1 MVTPFLRKL
10 QESGTLYVFPSAS
23 KDLTRTFVSNDYDFK
38 FSHFACLNLPDIDTD
53 NSNSDSEEKGKKLN
67 LNNFEYKFDKDYN
80 DEHTNYVDKAIVE
93 HLQNYVMNFETIIL
107 NGEGDDDGYDNDIL
121 TSVSEKVFFNWL
133 QKVGGISFNGDEED
147 GSIEKRTIPYI
158 GNIDI
163 MNTVEFDGD
172 SFEELYITIPSTV
185 GASTSVKFRSGS
197 ETDNKNYLNKDYHLN
212 GENETCISGRKDV
225 EHPDGLST
233 NPLVDV
239 DEGNNIYSGDVG
251 YTIDFRN
258 SSYGDGIMTMNEK
271 SIEDFEFNAIL
282 IYYDLLRKTNKSNIK
297 ELSTNLY
304 GILFLGK
311 TSPLPDQE
319 EKDRIFFIE
328 RYPKSKKTNKQEC
341 NSWAFKLDLKVD
353 TLSDANQESKVKIQD
368 ITDITNDN
376 PKTMYLYENVLVQLQ
391 KSIDLF
397 YEQRMYI
404 EKLEKR
410 ISDLEMM
417 LFEVDTVKSLRDDIN
432 RLYDLYDGNGFVD
445 TTALQGLIKENSD
458 KLNAILRGDKNIKLQ
473 YDMDVIQSGKGISI
487 DKSLNKVVINS
498 DNTYTTELL
507 PIYTDNT
514 YTTELIIDTTVP
526 STCTGFTKLKD
537 GDNLIVLKYIYNG
550 DCGDIDINI
559 SEDDSKWKAGKSVK
573 ICLISY
579 NGVDIKFKYNS
590 SINIKTSINGPTISI
605 STKEIDG
612 KKMIELVCIDIDN
625 LGNKQFI
632 YFIK

>member
-10 QESGTLYVFPSAS
+10 QEAGTLYVFPSAS

-53 NSNSDSEEKGKKLN
+53 NSDSDSDSGKKLN
-67 LNNFEYKFDKDYN
+67 LNNFGYEFKKDYN
-80 DEHTNYVDKAIVE
+80 DEYTNYVDKAIVE

-107 NGEGDDDGYDNDIL
+107 NGEGDDDDYDNDIL

-147 GSIEKRTIPYI
+147 GSIKDRTIPYI

-163 MNTVEFDGD
+163 MNTVESAGD

-197 ETDNKNYLNKDYHLN
+197 ETDNKNYLNKEYSLSGDNESVICGRN
-212 GENETCISGRKDV
+212 GVS
-225 EHPDGLST
+225 HPDDLST
-233 NPLVDV
+233 SPLVD
-239 DEGNNIYSGDVG
+239 DELNNIYSGDVG
-251 YTIDFRN
+251 HTIDFRN
-258 SSYGDGIMTMNEK
+258 SSYDDGIMTMNENSSK
-271 SIEDFEFNAIL
+271 DFEFNAIL

-304 GILFLGK
+304 GILFLGISKPKEDGK
-311 TSPLPDQE
+311 TFSID
-319 EKDRIFFIE
+319 
-328 RYPKSKKTNKQEC
+328 RYPKFKKTNKQDG

-353 TLSDANQESKVKIQD
+353 TLSDANQESNSKITV
-368 ITDITNDN
+368 ITDDN
-376 PKTMYLYENVLVQLQ
+376 TKTMYLYENVLVQLQ

-487 DKSLNKVVINS
+487 DKSLNKIVINS

-507 PIYTDNT
+507 Q
-514 YTTELIIDTTVP
+514 IDINKP
-526 STCTGFTKLKD
+526 SDIKLKD
-537 GDNLIVLKYIYNG
+537 GDNLIVLNYNYNVP
-550 DCGDIDINI
+550 CGDLYINI
-559 SEDDSKWKAGKSVK
+559 SEEDTKWKVGKSVK
-573 ICLISY
+573 MCLINS
-579 NGVDIKFKYNS
+579 NGYSIDFKDGS
-590 SINIKTSINGPTISI
+590 FIEITIKTNDGLSYHISI
-605 STKEIDG
+605 KKEEIDG
-612 KKMIELVCIDIDN
+612 KKMIELVCINIDN
-625 LGNKQFI
+625 SGRKQFI

>member
-1 MVTPFLRKL
+1 MVTPFLRNL
-10 QESGTLYVFPSAS
+10 DAGTLYVFPSAS

-53 NSNSDSEEKGKKLN
+53 NSDSDSDSGKKLN
-67 LNNFEYKFDKDYN
+67 LNKFGYNIIKDIYGETDSN
-80 DEHTNYVDKAIVE
+80 NVDKAIVE

-107 NGEGDDDGYDNDIL
+107 NGEGDDDDYDNDIL

-147 GSIEKRTIPYI
+147 EDDIKDRTIPYI

-212 GENETCISGRKDV
+212 GDNEKYICGRKGFNQTTY
-225 EHPDGLST
+225 GLST
-233 NPLVDV
+233 SPLVDI
-239 DEGNNIYSGDVG
+239 DNGGNVYSGDVG

-258 SSYGDGIMTMNEK
+258 SSYDDGIMTMNENSSK
-271 SIEDFEFNAIL
+271 DFEFNAIL

-304 GILFLGK
+304 GILFLNKSKPKEDNK
-311 TSPLPDQE
+311 TFL
-319 EKDRIFFIE
+319 IE
-328 RYPKSKKTNKQEC
+328 TYPKFKKTNKQDG

-353 TLSDANQESKVKIQD
+353 TLSDSNQASNSKITV
-368 ITDITNDN
+368 ITDDN
-376 PKTMYLYENVLVQLQ
+376 TKTMYLYENVLIQLQ

-507 PIYTDNT
+507 Q
-514 YTTELIIDTTVP
+514 IDINKP
-526 STCTGFTKLKD
+526 SNIKLKD
-537 GDNLIVLKYIYNG
+537 GDNLIVLNYNYNVP
-550 DCGDIDINI
+550 CGDLYINI
-559 SEDDSKWKAGKSVK
+559 SEEDTKWKVGKSVK
-573 ICLISY
+573 MCLIDS
-579 NGVDIKFKYNS
+579 NGYSIEFKDGS
-590 SINIKTSINGPTISI
+590 FIEITIKTNDGLSYHLSI
-605 STKEIDG
+605 KKEEIDG
-612 KKMIELVCIDIDN
+612 KKMIEFVCINIDN
-625 LGNKQFI
+625 SGRKQFI